1 MLSRLD
7 HARLLR
13 YAGLFTWA
21 VIVLPL
27 WLISRPVEDGEAA
40 SIGAGWPAWIAWAIF
55 GFGFA
60 WLSRALDSRRVNL
73 ADYVLLALMIGSA
86 VALSYYSNSGLGVLL
101 LMVAA
106 CVLPWLLPLP
116 ASIAVL
122 VLSELVV
129 IPVYTRALGFMW
141 FEAVMQ
147 SVLYAGFT
155 CFVFAIGYVA
165 RQQVL
170 ARDEQRRLN
179 AELRATRA
187 LLAESVR
194 VNERTRI
201 SRELHDLLGHHLTAL
216 SLNLEVANHLV
227 EGQAQVHVSQAHTLA
242 KLLLSDVREA
252 VSRLRDDDAID
263 MRATLLFLADN
274 VPGLRIDM
282 DMPRTFLVDDPERA
296 HVLLR
301 CTQEIITNAV
311 RHAEATLLR
320 LRYSFDGDA
329 VTLEARDD
337 GRGAE
342 VAVAGNG
349 LRGMRERLAAYGGV
363 LEIET
368 APGSG
373 FTVRL
378 RLPMDGAV
386 LAHDE
391 GADADAGPATAP
403 PQDRAPGEGGAP
415 RHHPLE
421 VP

>member
-21 VIVLPL
+21 VMALPL
-27 WLISRPVEDGEAA
+27 WLISKPAELGDELAA
-40 SIGAGWPAWIAWAIF
+40 VGAGWQAWSAWAVF
-55 GFGFA
+55 GFSYA
-60 WLSRALDSRRVNL
+60 WLTRALDARRVNL
-73 ADYVLLALMIGSA
+73 LDYVLLTLMIGSA
-86 VALSYYSNSGLGVLL
+86 VALSYYSGTGLGPLL

-116 ASIAVL
+116 VSIAVL
-122 VLSELVV
+122 VVSEFVV
-129 IPVYTRALGFMW
+129 VPVYMAIDFSL

-147 SVLYAGFT
+147 STLYAGFT
-155 CFVFAIGYVA
+155 CFVFTTGYVA

-216 SLNLEVANHLV
+216 SLNLEVAHHLV
-227 EGQAQVHVSQAHTLA
+227 TGQAREHVTQAHTLA

-252 VSRLRDDDAID
+252 VSRLRDDDAIN
-263 MRATLLFLADN
+263 MRATLLPLSDN

-282 DMPRTFLVDDPERA
+282 DMPLVFLVDDAERA

-311 RHAEATLLR
+311 RHAEAGLLR
-320 LRYSFDGDA
+320 LRYRLDGDD
-329 VTLEARDD
+329 VVLEARDD

-342 VAVAGNG
+342 TATAGNG
-349 LRGMRERLAAYGGV
+349 LLGMRERLAAHGGALQV
-363 LEIET
+363 ET
-368 APGSG
+368 APGQG

-378 RLPMDGAV
+378 RLPM
-386 LAHDE
+386 
-391 GADADAGPATAP
+391 
-403 PQDRAPGEGGAP
+403 EGGAIVDNPPPAPPADALPQPAATP
-415 RHHPLE
+415 RSLPLE